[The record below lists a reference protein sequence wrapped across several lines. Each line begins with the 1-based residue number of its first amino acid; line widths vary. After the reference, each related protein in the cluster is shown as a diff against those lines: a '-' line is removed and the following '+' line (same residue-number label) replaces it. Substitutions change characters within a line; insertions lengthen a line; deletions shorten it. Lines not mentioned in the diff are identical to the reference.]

1 MSGTIFNRVYG
12 NVVVATQL
20 RGQRDVPFLPKEKIK
35 ELRDKRLQEIVIYAA
50 GTVPY
55 YRALFQNLKLDPREI
70 KTAEDL
76 DKLPLLDKDTVR
88 KDPSQ
93 FVSTSRKGKNAIP
106 FVTSGTTGKPLQISH
121 DVHSLLSN
129 IAFGER
135 EKDVIVRTI
144 GPKRGIKE
152 LHINYSTST
161 LRKVTDFYQKWT
173 LAPARQ
179 KRISLSVLEPLQKV
193 VETIRK
199 FHPDIIVGYGSYL
212 ETLFKTLHSR
222 GIGVP
227 LPAVVIYVA
236 EAMSADGRKFIEE
249 KFGVPVLSRYNAIE
263 AFKIGFICEKR
274 EGFHIHPDLCHV
286 KIAGDG
292 LEKGELVISNLV
304 NHGTVLFN
312 YRIGDVAA
320 IMDQPCS
327 CGRTFPLL
335 RELEGRVEDIIHL
348 SNGEFI
354 HPRAIWNVFKGRSG
368 VYSIN

>member
-1 MSGTIFNRVYG
+1 
-12 NVVVATQL
+12 
-20 RGQRDVPFLPKEKIK
+20 
-35 ELRDKRLQEIVIYAA
+35 
-50 GTVPY
+50 
-55 YRALFQNLKLDPREI
+55 
-70 KTAEDL
+70 
-76 DKLPLLDKDTVR
+76 
-88 KDPSQ
+88 
-93 FVSTSRKGKNAIP
+93 
-106 FVTSGTTGKPLQISH
+106 
-121 DVHSLLSN
+121 LLSN

-179 KRISLSVLEPLQKV
+179 KRMSLSVLEPIQKV
-193 VETIRK
+193 VDTIRTL
-199 FHPDIIVGYGSYL
+199 HPDIIVRYGSYV
-212 ETLFKTLHSR
+212 EILFKTLHSR
-222 GIGVP
+222 GIEVP
-227 LPAVVIYVA
+227 LPTEVIYVS

-249 KFGVPVLSRYNAIE
+249 KFGMPVLSRYNAIE
-263 AFKIGFICEKR
+263 AFKIGYFCEKR

-286 KIAGDG
+286 KIAGG
-292 LEKGELVISNLV
+292 GSEKGELVISNLV

-320 IMDQPCS
+320 ITDQPCS

-348 SNGEFI
+348 SNGEFL
-354 HPRAIWNVFKGRSG
+354 HPRAIWNIFKGRSG
-368 VYSIN
+368 VLQYQLIQHEPQRFELKLVMTENNKQLMQDLIAGLKELLGQRAVVDAAIFPELERTEGGKFRPVVSLRPKKE